1 MTRDVRVR
9 AIYRYYET
17 SMKKPH
23 HEFLLQVCI
32 HIKATLHAALAVG
45 IGDSVTPHH
54 DQQNARQA
62 RPAPTF
68 YCVLN
73 QIQFAETEKGTFGCS
88 SLHSCQVLR

>member
-1 MTRDVRVR
+1 MNS
-9 AIYRYYET
+9 Y
-17 SMKKPH
+17 SMA
-23 HEFLLQVCI
+23 LQVCI

-68 YCVLN
+68 YQCFYCVLN
-73 QIQFAETEKGTFGCS
+73 QIQFAETEKGIFGCS